1 MPFTRRHS
9 LTLGGTLL
17 VGKAMAQE
25 APRGPL
31 RMIVPQPPGGA
42 ADALARLLA
51 EPMSRSLGQLII
63 VDNRGGANGTVAVNA
78 LKSMRNDGSAILL
91 GGASLFSFNPNLYS
105 NLPYDPARDFT
116 YVVPVVEA
124 ALVLIA
130 SRRSGLTSL
139 AQFVERARAEHER
152 LTYASVGIGNST
164 HLSMEM
170 LTDTAGVRMTH
181 VPFNGSATSM
191 TSVLTGETDCM
202 VIPLNTPLPHILAGT
217 LAPLAV
223 LASARVADLPAVPTL
238 KETGFEGLVMPT
250 WYAIVGP
257 AGMPG
262 PAVERIN
269 AAVRAAVADPGSCAG
284 HFRTGAAAGRCP
296 GRGAQV
302 GRRGIATQ
310 GVPGSADA
318 VEHAVGLLRALSSPG
333 KQGRFGLSKTS

>member
-1 MPFTRRHS
+1 MTFLLRRRRTAA
-9 LTLGGTLL
+9 LAATVLAGR
-17 VGKAMAQE
+17 ARAQD

-31 RMIVPQPPGGA
+31 RLIVPQPPGGA

-51 EPMSRSLGQLII
+51 EPMSRTLGQPII
-63 VDNRGGANGTVAVNA
+63 VDNRSGANGAVAVNA

-91 GGASLFSFNPNLYS
+91 GGVSLFSFNPNLYS
-105 NLPYDPARDFT
+105 NLPYDAARDFT
-116 YVVPVVEA
+116 YIAPVVET

-130 SRRSGLTSL
+130 SRRSGLTSV
-139 AQFVERARAEHER
+139 AQLVERARAEPER

-202 VIPLNTPLPHILAGT
+202 VIPLNTPLTHIQAGT
-217 LAPLAV
+217 LVPLAV
-223 LASARVADLPAVPTL
+223 LGSSRAAALPDVPTL

-257 AGMPG
+257 AGMPAG
-262 PAVERIN
+262 VVERIN
-269 AAVRAAVADPGSCAG
+269 AAVRAAVADADTARKLREGYLEPM
-284 HFRTGAAAGRCP
+284 T
-296 GRGAQV
+296 
-302 GRRGIATQ
+302 
-310 GVPGSADA
+310 GSAQFVRES
-318 VEHAVGLLRALSSPG
+318 VETDSASWGAFIRRRNLRVE
-333 KQGRFGLSKTS
+333 